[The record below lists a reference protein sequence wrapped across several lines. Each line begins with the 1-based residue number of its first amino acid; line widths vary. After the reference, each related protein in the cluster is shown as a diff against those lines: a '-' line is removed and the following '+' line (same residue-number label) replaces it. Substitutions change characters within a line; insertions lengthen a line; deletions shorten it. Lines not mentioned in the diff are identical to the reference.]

1 MIAEHVHTIIFK
13 TVRIYRP
20 EFEGKKYKPRFLLG
34 FMGGGGNSS
43 KLSHIGPLD
52 KQVD

>member
-20 EFEGKKYKPRFLLG
+20 EFEGKKYKPRFPLG
-34 FMGGGGNSS
+34 FMGGGNSS

>member
-1 MIAEHVHTIIFK
+1 MIAEHVHTIISK

-20 EFEGKKYKPRFLLG
+20 EFEGKKYKPRFLLR
-34 FMGGGGNSS
+34 FMGGNSS